1 MPAPCLACHRSP
13 DRAWDTGPVAG
24 GSNVSTPDQAS
35 QALSMRIRWDRS
47 EMPELCTRPSR
58 GWQMAAHTVT
68 RARGR
73 RAAQEGGTPK
83 PLPPPPRGV
92 EDTHED
98 PSCPGE
104 GQSLLALVLEMS
116 LTPCSGSQ
124 WWKPCGSSQSS
135 DGDEGAPKDG
145 RPAPAWGS
153 EPAQAWGPLS
163 CAGTS
168 WAGGAGLYL
177 GTWRPDEPGTGDPT
191 WLSDLALTPTRQFSY
206 RAA

>member
-1 MPAPCLACHRSP
+1 MEAAGQGRDGLDTSTRPAPRPSSRGTWRRQCLTPHSRRTAPMPAPCLACHRSP

-83 PLPPPPRGV
+83 PLPPPPRGGGG
-92 EDTHED
+92 HARG
-98 PSCPGE
+98 P
-104 GQSLLALVLEMS
+104 LLS
-116 LTPCSGSQ
+116 RGGT
-124 WWKPCGSSQSS
+124 
-135 DGDEGAPKDG
+135 
-145 RPAPAWGS
+145 
-153 EPAQAWGPLS
+153 EPAGFGPGNVSHSLFRLSVVEAVWVLTELGWGR
-163 CAGTS
+163 
-168 WAGGAGLYL
+168 GGSKGWTPGPSL
-177 GTWRPDEPGTGDPT
+177 GK
-191 WLSDLALTPTRQFSY
+191 
-206 RAA
+206 